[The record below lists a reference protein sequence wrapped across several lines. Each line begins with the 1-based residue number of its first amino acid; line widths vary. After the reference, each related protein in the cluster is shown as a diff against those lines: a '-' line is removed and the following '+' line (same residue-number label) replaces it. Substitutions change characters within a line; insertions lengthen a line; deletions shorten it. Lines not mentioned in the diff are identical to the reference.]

1 MLVYLDN
8 CCFNRPFDDQ
18 SKIRI
23 LLETEAKLAV
33 QELIR
38 SGTLQLAWSYM
49 MDFENDANPFENRR
63 ISISVWRRLAAVDI
77 SASEGVLSRAR
88 RIHLMG
94 FKPKDSIHL
103 SCAIEAGSSI
113 FFTTD
118 TGILKKA
125 DLISDLA
132 LINPVD
138 YEFNKP

>member
-1 MLVYLDN
+1 MFVKNLNHDRN
-8 CCFNRPFDDQ
+8 IFNIYTCALSP
-18 SKIRI
+18 S
-23 LLETEAKLAV
+23 LA
-33 QELIR
+33 LIPER
-38 SGTLQLAWSYM
+38 SG
-49 MDFENDANPFENRR
+49 
-63 ISISVWRRLAAVDI
+63 
-77 SASEGVLSRAR
+77 EGSPPLTFQEEVLSRAR
-88 RIHLMG
+88 RIHFMG

-125 DLISDLA
+125 DLIADLA

>member
-1 MLVYLDN
+1 MLL
-8 CCFNRPFDDQ
+8 RH
-18 SKIRI
+18 
-23 LLETEAKLAV
+23 ALAGGKTPAHRV
-33 QELIR
+33 
-38 SGTLQLAWSYM
+38 SCYFWTT
-49 MDFENDANPFENRR
+49 
-63 ISISVWRRLAAVDI
+63 
-77 SASEGVLSRAR
+77 
-88 RIHLMG
+88 
-94 FKPKDSIHL
+94 PKDSIHL

>member
-49 MDFENDANPFENRR
+49 MDFENDANPFEDRR

-132 LINPVD
+132 LIINSAS
-138 YEFNKP
+138 

>member
-1 MLVYLDN
+1 
-8 CCFNRPFDDQ
+8 
-18 SKIRI
+18 
-23 LLETEAKLAV
+23 
-33 QELIR
+33 
-38 SGTLQLAWSYM
+38 M
-49 MDFENDANPFENRR
+49 MDFENDANPFEDRR

>member
-1 MLVYLDN
+1 
-8 CCFNRPFDDQ
+8 
-18 SKIRI
+18 
-23 LLETEAKLAV
+23 
-33 QELIR
+33 
-38 SGTLQLAWSYM
+38 
-49 MDFENDANPFENRR
+49 
-63 ISISVWRRLAAVDI
+63 
-77 SASEGVLSRAR
+77 
-88 RIHLMG
+88 MG

-103 SCAIEAGSSI
+103 SCAIEVGSSI